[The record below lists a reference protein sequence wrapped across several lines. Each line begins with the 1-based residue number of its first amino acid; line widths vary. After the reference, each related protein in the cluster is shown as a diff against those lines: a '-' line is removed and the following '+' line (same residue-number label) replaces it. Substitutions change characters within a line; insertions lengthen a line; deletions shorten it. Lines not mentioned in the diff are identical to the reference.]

1 MRSIDRMKAFTAIF
15 IVSLSLTLLFG
26 NVKASSWT
34 KASIPNDVSL
44 VALDMVNSS
53 DGWAVGSNGTVL
65 HWDGKSWRNMPSPT
79 TADFTDVKMVSS
91 NEGYAIVVEDIA
103 WGPYFIYR
111 WNGTSWTNLTAIDA
125 SIQSMDMVNSSDGWA
140 VGLSGVI
147 FHWDGIN
154 WNRVESPINYPL
166 ESIDMVNSTD
176 GWAVGQRAVI
186 IRWNGTSWSLVR
198 DPEFSGAPWLWS
210 VDMVNST
217 DGWAVGS
224 GGDIMRWDGTSWE
237 YTPSPI
243 QSNEHLF
250 SVDMIN
256 STDGWAVGSDG
267 IIIHWDGTNWSNKK
281 SPTSAWLNSVDMIS
295 STEGWILGADG
306 IYHFQL
312 EEETSNIP
320 IEYLLAIGA
329 VIAVIAMWYFIRRR
343 NLK

>member
-1 MRSIDRMKAFTAIF
+1 MRSVDQLKAFPAIL
-15 IVSLSLTLLFG
+15 IVSFSLTLLIV
-26 NVKASSWT
+26 NVQASSWT

-53 DGWAVGSNGTVL
+53 DGWAVGGNGTVL
-65 HWDGKSWRNMPSPT
+65 HWDGTCWSNIPSST
-79 TADFTDVKMVSS
+79 TADFKDVEMVSS

-103 WGPYFIYR
+103 RGPYSIYR
-111 WNGTSWTNLTAIDA
+111 WDGTSWTNSTAIDGA
-125 SIQSMDMVNSSDGWA
+125 TQSIDIVNPSDGWA

-147 FHWDGIN
+147 FHWDGIS

-166 ESIDMVNSTD
+166 ESIDMVSSTD

-186 IRWNGTSWSLVR
+186 IRWNGTSWNLVR

-217 DGWAVGS
+217 DGWAMGS
-224 GGDIMRWDGTSWE
+224 GGDIMRWDGTHWE
-237 YTPSPI
+237 YVTSPVPS
-243 QSNEHLF
+243 NKHLF

-267 IIIHWDGTNWSNKK
+267 VIIHWDGTSWSNTK
-281 SPTSAWLNSVDMIS
+281 SPTSAWLNSVDMIN

-306 IYHFQL
+306 IYHLQL
-312 EEETSNIP
+312 EKETSNIP
-320 IEYLLAIGA
+320 IEYLLAIGV
-329 VIAVIAMWYFIRRR
+329 VIAVVVVLFFLIRR